1 MDHVPAS
8 GAVAVVE
15 RGPVPFV
22 LDTGTTSRE
31 RVSRRCV
38 QGEPS
43 TLRGRSAAR
52 TVCFAR
58 LEEMLTGRP
67 ERQTLI
73 SWLLAR
79 PAVLS
84 SSRPAVMAHAVRLD
98 EMSTARA

>member
-1 MDHVPAS
+1 MPVRV
-8 GAVAVVE
+8 GAVMPVVE

-84 SSRPAVMAHAVRLD
+84 SSRPAVLSSSRPAVPVLILN
-98 EMSTARA
+98 